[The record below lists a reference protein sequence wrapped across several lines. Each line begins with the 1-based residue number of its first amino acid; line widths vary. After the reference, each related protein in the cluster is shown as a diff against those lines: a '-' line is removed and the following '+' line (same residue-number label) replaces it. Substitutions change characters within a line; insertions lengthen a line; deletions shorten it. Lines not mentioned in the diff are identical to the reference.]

1 MSRLRSNSRLS
12 LTAGCRKI
20 GAANII
26 VKTDDG
32 ILADNSD
39 FTGVILS
46 IAEAYVPGIVRE
58 FYERYGIKAHI
69 KIHQYVKQALTML
82 FSRKPQALIV
92 GCGGAG
98 RAAAVAAAELGFDT
112 ALMNRTGEKAQ
123 KMADE
128 MPEYGFIVDQL
139 SDFRAAVKECDLVIY
154 TLPVALDGISALTAE
169 DFEGEDRYTWPRP
182 GKVILEANYKTPSF
196 RDRTLVNAA
205 GAQYVPGLRWLL
217 YQALTGYSVL
227 TGKTPD
233 LDAMESAVISRMKNQ
248 E

>member
-1 MSRLRSNSRLS
+1 
-12 LTAGCRKI
+12 
-20 GAANII
+20 
-26 VKTDDG
+26 
-32 ILADNSD
+32 
-39 FTGVILS
+39 
-46 IAEAYVPGIVRE
+46 
-58 FYERYGIKAHI
+58 
-69 KIHQYVKQALTML
+69 ML

-154 TLPVALDGISALTAE
+154 TLPVALDDISCLTVE

-227 TGKTPD
+227 TGKMPD
-233 LDAMESAVISRMKNQ
+233 LDAMESAVISGMKNQ

>member
-1 MSRLRSNSRLS
+1 M
-12 LTAGCRKI
+12 TASWQ
-20 GAANII
+20 
-26 VKTDDG
+26 
-32 ILADNSD
+32 DNSD
-39 FTGVILS
+39 FSGVILS

-58 FYERYGIKAHI
+58 FYEKYGIKAHI

-154 TLPVALDGISALTAE
+154 TLPVALDDISCLTVE
-169 DFEGEDRYTWPRP
+169 DFEGEDRYTCRVRERSSWRQ
-182 GKVILEANYKTPSF
+182 TT
-196 RDRTLVNAA
+196 RR
-205 GAQYVPGLRWLL
+205 LL
-217 YQALTGYSVL
+217 SVTGHWSMQRAHNMFQASDGCCTRL
-227 TGKTPD
+227 
-233 LDAMESAVISRMKNQ
+233 
-248 E
+248 

>member
-1 MSRLRSNSRLS
+1 M
-12 LTAGCRKI
+12 
-20 GAANII
+20 
-26 VKTDDG
+26 
-32 ILADNSD
+32 
-39 FTGVILS
+39 
-46 IAEAYVPGIVRE
+46 
-58 FYERYGIKAHI
+58 
-69 KIHQYVKQALTML
+69 
-82 FSRKPQALIV
+82 
-92 GCGGAG
+92 
-98 RAAAVAAAELGFDT
+98 AAAELGFDT

-154 TLPVALDGISALTAE
+154 TLPVALDGISALTSE

-205 GAQYVPGLRWLL
+205 GAQYVTGLRWLL

-227 TGKTPD
+227 TGKMPD

>member
-1 MSRLRSNSRLS
+1 
-12 LTAGCRKI
+12 
-20 GAANII
+20 
-26 VKTDDG
+26 
-32 ILADNSD
+32 
-39 FTGVILS
+39 
-46 IAEAYVPGIVRE
+46 
-58 FYERYGIKAHI
+58 
-69 KIHQYVKQALTML
+69 ML

-154 TLPVALDGISALTAE
+154 TLPVALDGISALTSE

-217 YQALTGYSVL
+217 YQAMTGYSVL
-227 TGKTPD
+227 TGKMPD